1 MINGGKSSNHTVD
14 RIILESPLVQIYRNL
29 HKTFEWNMLH
39 SNVTNQHAEADMSQ
53 TFKQLCKY
61 ITAHSPHEQKL
72 GRHSKYSV
80 PDLLSKGQE
89 LLDKMEDTA
98 DVEGVEDQLE
108 ATLEDLLGE

>member
-1 MINGGKSSNHTVD
+1 
-14 RIILESPLVQIYRNL
+14 
-29 HKTFEWNMLH
+29 MLH